1 VASQPM
7 FELSGVTEQTRLA
20 ELREAVAVASSGGRI
35 KKLRRMDIVI
45 IHMGGLPDR
54 ELYRIPSYL
63 IWSDYLQVSKALA
76 WGHLLREEVFSVYR
90 WALEIRVMLSN
101 DWLRRACKEEKPSED
116 SARKAAEELTCELAE
131 KFGRLPCDEFLQK

>member
-1 VASQPM
+1 M
-7 FELSGVTEQTRLA
+7 
-20 ELREAVAVASSGGRI
+20 
-35 KKLRRMDIVI
+35 
-45 IHMGGLPDR
+45 
-54 ELYRIPSYL
+54 
-63 IWSDYLQVSKALA
+63 
-76 WGHLLREEVFSVYR
+76 GHLLREEVFSVYR